1 MYRRGK
7 DEVLAYYNVDETKG
21 LGEYQVQQ
29 SRMRHGTN
37 VLEEGH
43 KKRIYEMII
52 DELKEVMVII
62 LLIAMAI
69 SLFLGEYLDA
79 LVIAMVILI
88 NTSIGVM
95 QENKAEKA
103 LEALKH
109 MAAPKAL
116 VLRNGEH
123 IEINTDDIVVG
134 DIIILEAGR
143 IVPCD
148 MRLLTSVKLQIDEAI
163 LTGESVAVNKNADVC
178 YDKELPIGDQ
188 HNMAFMS
195 TFVTSGRGS
204 GICVN
209 TGMNSEVGKIAR
221 MLNDNSSTPTPL
233 QQRLSKLGKTLGFVC
248 VAVCIGMVIIGLF
261 QKRDLLYM
269 IMSAISLA
277 VAAIPE
283 GLAAIVTIVLA
294 IGVQRMSK
302 QSAIV
307 RTLHSVETLGCTG
320 IICSDKTGTLTQ
332 NKMKVVSTYADM
344 CVGECTPLLVRGM
357 VLCNDTICESELIGE
372 AMEVA
377 LCEFG
382 EVNNVM
388 KKQMDF
394 EYPRVDEIPFNSDRK
409 MMCTVHQEHK
419 GYTCYVKGAIDRL
432 LNLCTHV
439 RIGNEVKILS
449 STDKELIAK
458 AATIASERAERVLAL
473 AYKENVKLNS
483 SYESNLVFV
492 GFVGMIDP
500 PRKEVKQSISDA
512 HDAGI
517 KVVMIT
523 GDHPITAKAI
533 AKELGI
539 MKYDYEVLSGSELD
553 AMSDYDL
560 RNEVMHYSVYARVSP
575 NHKVRLVKA
584 YQANGNVVAM
594 SGDGVNDA
602 PSLKSADIGV
612 AMGKSGSDVAKNA
625 ADLILVD
632 DNFTSIVRAIEEG
645 RNIYLNIQKSIL
657 FLLSCNFGEVATIFL
672 ALLFLPT
679 FPSPLTP
686 IQILWVNLITDS
698 FPSLSLGVNPKS
710 KDVMKQKPRKSDEP
724 IITSQQWLY
733 IVFNGLIIGA
743 MSLVAFRVGV
753 TESEAVGQTMAF
765 MVLSITQL
773 FHSFN
778 LLHYRKTTF
787 ETGLFHNKYLV
798 ITFIIGVIIQI
809 GVTKIPFLQTM
820 LKTVD
825 LSLIHWAIV
834 FGLAII
840 IVLIN
845 DLSKLLG
852 REEEF

>member
-7 DEVLAYYNVDETKG
+7 ADVLKYYDVNEAKG
-21 LGEYQVQQ
+21 LSEYQVRQNGIKYG
-29 SRMRHGTN
+29 SN
-37 VLEEGH
+37 KIEEG
-43 KKRIYEMII
+43 KRKSILQMII

-62 LLIAMAI
+62 LIIAMGI
-69 SLFLGEYLDA
+69 SLLLGETLDA
-79 LVIAMVILI
+79 LVILVVIII
-88 NTSIGVM
+88 NTSIGVL

-103 LEALKH
+103 LESLKQ

-123 IEINTDDIVVG
+123 QEIDTSEIVVG
-134 DIIILEAGR
+134 DIIVLEAGR

-148 MRLLTSVKLQIDEAI
+148 MRLLTGVKLQIDESI
-163 LTGESVAVNKNADVC
+163 LTGESIPVNKNADEVFNT
-178 YDKELPIGDQ
+178 ELSIGDQ

-195 TFVTSGRGS
+195 TFVTNGRGS
-204 GICVN
+204 GVCVGV
-209 TGMNSEVGKIAR
+209 GMDSEVGKIAK
-221 MLNDNSSTPTPL
+221 MLSDGSSNPTPL
-233 QQRLSKLGKTLGFVC
+233 QIRLSKLGKTLGLVC
-248 VAVCIGMVIIGLF
+248 VAVCLIMVVIGLL
-261 QKRDLLYM
+261 QKRDLIYM

-307 RTLHSVETLGCTG
+307 RTLHSVETLGCTS

-332 NKMKVVSTYADM
+332 NKMKVVSTYSNMKIGD
-344 CVGECTPLLVRGM
+344 CPSLLVRGL
-357 VLCNDTICESELIGE
+357 VLCNDTISDSGFIGE

-382 EVNNVM
+382 GINNIF
-388 KKQMDF
+388 KKQADF
-394 EYPRVDEIPFNSDRK
+394 KYPRVDEIPFSSERK
-409 MMCTVHQEHK
+409 MMSTIHQTDN
-419 GYTCYVKGAIDRL
+419 GYVCYVKGAIDRL
-432 LNLCTHV
+432 LDLCKYVVIDNKV
-439 RIGNEVKILS
+439 RTLS
-449 STDKELIAK
+449 KNDKEQILTASM
-458 AATIASERAERVLAL
+458 IASERAERVLAL

-483 SYESNLVFV
+483 NYESDLIFV
-492 GFVGMIDP
+492 GFVGLIDP
-500 PRKEVKQSISDA
+500 PRVEARQSISDA
-512 HDAGI
+512 HEAGI

-523 GDHPITAKAI
+523 GDHPTTAKAI

-553 AMSDYDL
+553 KMDDYELSQEAM
-560 RNEVMHYSVYARVSP
+560 NYSVFARVSP

-584 YQANGNVVAM
+584 YQELGNVVAM

-602 PSLKSADIGV
+602 PSLKRADIGV
-612 AMGKSGSDVAKNA
+612 AMGKTGSDVAKNA
-625 ADLILVD
+625 SDLILVD

-657 FLLSCNFGEVATIFL
+657 FLLSCNFGEIATIFL

-679 FPSPLTP
+679 YPSPLTP

-710 KDVMKQKPRKSDEP
+710 NDLMKQKPRDSKEP
-724 IITSQQWLY
+724 IITNHQWMY

-743 MSLVAFRVGV
+743 MSLVAFRVGIG
-753 TESEAVGQTMAF
+753 ESEEIGQTMAF

-778 LLHYRKTTF
+778 LLHYDKTIF
-787 ETGLFHNKYLV
+787 EVGLFHNKYLV
-798 ITFIIGVIIQI
+798 LTFIIGVMIQI
-809 GVTKIPFLQTM
+809 GVTKIGFLQAM

-825 LSLIHWAIV
+825 LSLIHWLIV

-845 DLSKLLG
+845 ELSKLLG
-852 REEEF
+852 RDQEI